1 VYKAVVGKQMA
12 EITYQI
18 HHSTTEDSDHL
29 TMTKVILEGFQGFIM
44 RTSLS
49 VEFMSKVPYTV
60 VQYLYVLQNPGNKIL
75 FSRFPMLHL
84 TISMSLSTVTRQ

>member
-1 VYKAVVGKQMA
+1 MYKAVVGKQMA

-18 HHSTTEDSDHL
+18 HHSTIEDSDHL

-44 RTSLS
+44 RTWLS
-49 VEFMSKVPYTV
+49 VEFMSKV